1 MISNYRSTSGFTLI
15 ELMISLVLGLL
26 ISAAVIQVYLTNTKT
41 ASTQKSGSELQEASV
56 FGLQQLEN
64 HLRLANL
71 GNSVTS
77 ITDTTAGGGIVL
89 SLQNIRV
96 TDTAYNPFLT
106 HTAGDT
112 GFTSV
117 SNITGINSD
126 QLTIQY
132 KNITGKVLSD
142 CESADVLIGD
152 SADVLNGDTV
162 IERYFIRESQPA
174 NKNGLVLACDAGRLN
189 DSGVITGYAASDPKN
204 FGTNGQEV
212 IMGIDQFK
220 ILLGI
225 QTDAPSNAGL
235 MRYLTASEYLALP
248 GTKPPITAVKIG
260 LIVRGS
266 SPVIGS
272 DVATSF
278 KLLGAT
284 QPLKSGQP
292 KLVRTTYES
301 TTLLRNARVINIDTS
316 TTLTAGS

>member
-1 MISNYRSTSGFTLI
+1 MISSYRSTSGFTLI

-56 FGLQQLEN
+56 FGLQQLES

-77 ITDTTAGGGIVL
+77 ITDTTAGGGIVI
-89 SLQNIRV
+89 SPENIGLASS
-96 TDTAYNPFLT
+96 DTSKNLYFT
-106 HTAGDT
+106 RTGGD
-112 GFTSV
+112 

-126 QLTIQY
+126 QLTIQF
-132 KNITGKVLSD
+132 KNTTGVKIPD
-142 CESADVLIGD
+142 CESADID
-152 SADVLNGDTV
+152 PKATV
-162 IERYFIRESQPA
+162 IERYFIRSSSTTGQ
-174 NKNGLVLACDAGRLN
+174 GLVLACDAGRVT
-189 DSGVITGYAASDPKN
+189 DTGITGLSADYES
-204 FGTNGQEV
+204 GGSEV
-212 IMGIDQFK
+212 ILGVDQFK

-235 MRYLTASEYLALP
+235 MRYLTASEYLALS

>member
-56 FGLQQLEN
+56 FGLQQLES

-77 ITDTTAGGGIVL
+77 ITDTTAGGGIVI
-89 SLQNIRV
+89 SPENIGLES
-96 TDTAYNPFLT
+96 TDTSKNLYFT
-106 HTAGDT
+106 RTGGD
-112 GFTSV
+112 

-126 QLTIQY
+126 QLTIQF

-225 QTDAPSNAGL
+225 QTDAPSDAGL
-235 MRYLTASEYLALP
+235 MRYLTASEYLALS

>member
-1 MISNYRSTSGFTLI
+1 MLHYGGILMISSYRSTSGFTLI

-41 ASTQKSGSELQEASV
+41 ASTQKSGSELQDASV
-56 FGLQQLEN
+56 FGLQQLES

-77 ITDTTAGGGIVL
+77 ITDKTVGGGIVI
-89 SLQNIRV
+89 SPENIGLASS
-96 TDTAYNPFLT
+96 DTSKNLYFT
-106 HTAGDT
+106 RTGGD
-112 GFTSV
+112 

-126 QLTIQY
+126 QLTIQF
-132 KNITGKVLSD
+132 KNTTGVKIPD
-142 CESADVLIGD
+142 CESADID
-152 SADVLNGDTV
+152 PKATV
-162 IERYFIRESQPA
+162 IERYFIRSSSTTGQ
-174 NKNGLVLACDAGRLN
+174 GLLLACDAGRVT
-189 DSGVITGYAASDPKN
+189 DTGITGLSANYQS
-204 FGTNGQEV
+204 GGSEV
-212 IMGIDQFK
+212 ILGVDQFK

-225 QTDAPSNAGL
+225 QTDAPSDAGL
-235 MRYLTASEYLALP
+235 MRYLTASEYLALS

>member
-56 FGLQQLEN
+56 FGLQQLES

-77 ITDTTAGGGIVL
+77 ITDTTAGGGIVI
-89 SLQNIRV
+89 SPENIGLER
-96 TDTAYNPFLT
+96 TDTSESLYFT
-106 HTAGDT
+106 RTGGD
-112 GFTSV
+112 

-126 QLTIQY
+126 QLTIQF
-132 KNITGKVLSD
+132 KNTTGVKIAD
-142 CESADVLIGD
+142 CESADVEL
-152 SADVLNGDTV
+152 GDTV
-162 IERYFIRESQPA
+162 IERYFIRSSSTTGQ
-174 NKNGLVLACDAGRLN
+174 GLLLACDAGRVT
-189 DSGVITGYAASDPKN
+189 DTGITGLSANYQS
-204 FGTNGQEV
+204 GGSEV
-212 IMGIDQFK
+212 ILGVDQFK

-235 MRYLTASEYLALP
+235 MRYLTASEYLALS

-292 KLVRTTYES
+292 NRVRTTYES

>member
-56 FGLQQLEN
+56 FGLQQLES

-77 ITDTTAGGGIVL
+77 ITDTTAGGGIVI
-89 SLQNIRV
+89 SPKNIGLES
-96 TDTAYNPFLT
+96 TDTSKNLYFTRNG
-106 HTAGDT
+106 GD
-112 GFTSV
+112 

-126 QLTIQY
+126 QLMIQF
-132 KNITGKVLSD
+132 KNTTGVKIAD
-142 CESADVLIGD
+142 CESADID
-152 SADVLNGDTV
+152 PKATV
-162 IERYFIRESQPA
+162 IERYFIRSSSTTGQ
-174 NKNGLVLACDAGRLN
+174 GLLLACDAGRIT
-189 DSGVITGYAASDPKN
+189 DTGITGLSANYQS
-204 FGTNGQEV
+204 GGSEV
-212 IMGIDQFK
+212 ILGVDQFK

-225 QTDAPSNAGL
+225 QTDAPSDAGL
-235 MRYLTASEYLALP
+235 MRYLTASEYLALS

>member
-1 MISNYRSTSGFTLI
+1 MISSYRSTLGFTLI

-56 FGLQQLEN
+56 FGLQQLES

-77 ITDTTAGGGIVL
+77 ITDTTAGGGIVI
-89 SLQNIRV
+89 SPENIGLER
-96 TDTAYNPFLT
+96 TDTSESLYFT
-106 HTAGDT
+106 RTGGD
-112 GFTSV
+112 

-126 QLTIQY
+126 QLTIQF
-132 KNITGKVLSD
+132 KNTTGVKIPD
-142 CESADVLIGD
+142 CESADID
-152 SADVLNGDTV
+152 PKATV
-162 IERYFIRESQPA
+162 IERYFIRSSSTTGQ
-174 NKNGLVLACDAGRLN
+174 GLLLACDAGRVT
-189 DSGVITGYAASDPKN
+189 DTGITGLSANYQS
-204 FGTNGQEV
+204 GGSEV
-212 IMGIDQFK
+212 ILGVDQFK

-225 QTDAPSNAGL
+225 QTDAPSDAGL
-235 MRYLTASEYLALP
+235 MRYLTASEYLALS

>member
-1 MISNYRSTSGFTLI
+1 MISSYRSTSGFTLI

-41 ASTQKSGSELQEASV
+41 ASTQKSGSELQDASV
-56 FGLQQLEN
+56 FGLQQLES

-77 ITDTTAGGGIVL
+77 ITDTTAGGGIVI
-89 SLQNIRV
+89 SPENIGLER
-96 TDTAYNPFLT
+96 TDTSESLYFT
-106 HTAGDT
+106 RTGGD
-112 GFTSV
+112 

-126 QLTIQY
+126 QLTIQF
-132 KNITGKVLSD
+132 KNTTGVKIAD
-142 CESADVLIGD
+142 CESADVEL
-152 SADVLNGDTV
+152 GDTV
-162 IERYFIRESQPA
+162 IERYFIRSSSTTGQ
-174 NKNGLVLACDAGRLN
+174 GLLLACDAGRVT
-189 DSGVITGYAASDPKN
+189 DTGITGLSANYQS
-204 FGTNGQEV
+204 GGSEV
-212 IMGIDQFK
+212 ILGVDQFK

-235 MRYLTASEYLALP
+235 MRYLTASEYLALS

-292 KLVRTTYES
+292 NRVRTTYES

>member
-41 ASTQKSGSELQEASV
+41 ASTQKSGSELQDASV
-56 FGLQQLEN
+56 FGLQQLES

-77 ITDTTAGGGIVL
+77 ITDKTVGGGIVI
-89 SLQNIRV
+89 SPENIGLES
-96 TDTAYNPFLT
+96 TDTSKNLYFT
-106 HTAGDT
+106 RTGGD
-112 GFTSV
+112 

-126 QLTIQY
+126 QLTIQF
-132 KNITGKVLSD
+132 KNTTGVKIAD
-142 CESADVLIGD
+142 CESADVEL
-152 SADVLNGDTV
+152 GDTV
-162 IERYFIRESQPA
+162 IERYFVRSSSTTGQ
-174 NKNGLVLACDAGRLN
+174 GLVLACDAGRV
-189 DSGVITGYAASDPKN
+189 DSSGVKTYASTDTKQ
-204 FGTNGQEV
+204 FGLNGQEFIIGV
-212 IMGIDQFK
+212 DQFK

-225 QTDAPSNAGL
+225 QTDAPSDAGL
-235 MRYLTASEYLALP
+235 MRYLTANEYLALS

>member
-1 MISNYRSTSGFTLI
+1 MRPMHSLSHGFTLI

-56 FGLQQLEN
+56 FGLQQLES

-77 ITDTTAGGGIVL
+77 ITDTTAGGGIVI
-89 SLQNIRV
+89 SPKNIGLEP
-96 TDTAYNPFLT
+96 TDTSKNLYFTRNG
-106 HTAGDT
+106 GD
-112 GFTSV
+112 

-126 QLTIQY
+126 QLTIQF
-132 KNITGKVLSD
+132 KNTTGVKIAD
-142 CESADVLIGD
+142 CESADVEL
-152 SADVLNGDTV
+152 GDTV
-162 IERYFIRESQPA
+162 IERYFIRSSSTTGQ
-174 NKNGLVLACDAGRLN
+174 GLLLACDAGRVTTA
-189 DSGVITGYAASDPKN
+189 GITGWSANYQS
-204 FGTNGQEV
+204 GGSEV
-212 IMGIDQFK
+212 ILGVDQFK

-225 QTDAPSNAGL
+225 QTDAPSDAGL
-235 MRYLTASEYLALP
+235 MRYLTASEYLALS

>member
-1 MISNYRSTSGFTLI
+1 MISSYRSTSGFTLI

-56 FGLQQLEN
+56 FGLQQLES

-96 TDTAYNPFLT
+96 TDTAYSPFLT

-126 QLTIQY
+126 QLTIQF
-132 KNITGKVLSD
+132 KNTTGVKIPD
-142 CESADVLIGD
+142 CESADID
-152 SADVLNGDTV
+152 PKATV
-162 IERYFIRESQPA
+162 IERYFIRSSSTTGQ
-174 NKNGLVLACDAGRLN
+174 GLLLACDAGRVTTA
-189 DSGVITGYAASDPKN
+189 GITGLSANYQS
-204 FGTNGQEV
+204 GGSEV
-212 IMGIDQFK
+212 ILGVDQFK

-225 QTDAPSNAGL
+225 QTDAPSDAGL
-235 MRYLTASEYLALP
+235 MRYLTASES

>member
-56 FGLQQLEN
+56 FGLQQLES

-77 ITDTTAGGGIVL
+77 ITNTTAGGGIVL
-89 SLQNIRV
+89 SLQNIRAN
-96 TDTAYNPFLT
+96 DTAYNPFLT

-132 KNITGKVLSD
+132 TNTTGVKIPD
-142 CESADVLIGD
+142 CESADVEL
-152 SADVLNGDTV
+152 GDTV
-162 IERYFIRESQPA
+162 IERYFVRSSSTTGQ
-174 NKNGLVLACDAGRLN
+174 GLVLACDAGRA
-189 DSGVITGYAASDPKN
+189 DSSGVKTYASTDTKQ
-204 FGTNGQEV
+204 FGLNGQEFIIGV
-212 IMGIDQFK
+212 DQFK

-235 MRYLTASEYLALP
+235 MRYLTASEYLALS

>member
-1 MISNYRSTSGFTLI
+1 MISSYRSTSGFTLI

-56 FGLQQLEN
+56 FGLQQLES

-77 ITDTTAGGGIVL
+77 ITDTTAGGGIVI
-89 SLQNIRV
+89 SPKNIGLES
-96 TDTAYNPFLT
+96 TDTSKNLYFTRNG
-106 HTAGDT
+106 GD
-112 GFTSV
+112 

-126 QLTIQY
+126 QLMIQF
-132 KNITGKVLSD
+132 KNTTGVKIAD
-142 CESADVLIGD
+142 CESADID
-152 SADVLNGDTV
+152 PKATV
-162 IERYFIRESQPA
+162 IERYFIRSSSTTGQ
-174 NKNGLVLACDAGRLN
+174 GLLLACDAGRVT
-189 DSGVITGYAASDPKN
+189 DTGITGLSANYQS
-204 FGTNGQEV
+204 GGSEV
-212 IMGIDQFK
+212 ILGVDQFK

-225 QTDAPSNAGL
+225 QTDAPSDAGL
-235 MRYLTASEYLALP
+235 MRYLTASEYLALS

>member
-56 FGLQQLEN
+56 FGLQQLES

-77 ITDTTAGGGIVL
+77 ITDTTAGGGIVI
-89 SLQNIRV
+89 SPENIGLASS
-96 TDTAYNPFLT
+96 DTSKNFYFT
-106 HTAGDT
+106 RTGGD
-112 GFTSV
+112 

-126 QLTIQY
+126 QLTIQF
-132 KNITGKVLSD
+132 KNTTGVKIPD
-142 CESADVLIGD
+142 CESADID
-152 SADVLNGDTV
+152 PKATV
-162 IERYFIRESQPA
+162 IERYFIRSSSTTGQ
-174 NKNGLVLACDAGRLN
+174 GLLLACDAGRVT
-189 DSGVITGYAASDPKN
+189 DTGITGLSANYQS
-204 FGTNGQEV
+204 GGSEV
-212 IMGIDQFK
+212 ILGVDQFK

-225 QTDAPSNAGL
+225 QTDAPSDAGL
-235 MRYLTASEYLALP
+235 MRYLTASEYLALS

>member
-1 MISNYRSTSGFTLI
+1 MSNYRSTSGFTLI

-56 FGLQQLEN
+56 FGLQQLES

-89 SLQNIRV
+89 SLQNIRA

-117 SNITGINSD
+117 SNITGVNSD

-132 KNITGKVLSD
+132 TNTTGVKIAD
-142 CESADVLIGD
+142 CESADVEL
-152 SADVLNGDTV
+152 GDTV
-162 IERYFIRESQPA
+162 IERYFVRSSSTTGQ
-174 NKNGLVLACDAGRLN
+174 GLVLACDAGRV
-189 DSGVITGYAASDPKN
+189 DSGGVKTYASTDTKQ
-204 FGTNGQEV
+204 FGLNGQEFIIGV
-212 IMGIDQFK
+212 DQFK
-220 ILLGI
+220 VLLGI

-235 MRYLTASEYLALP
+235 MRYLTASEYLALS

-278 KLLGAT
+278 KLLGAS

>member
-56 FGLQQLEN
+56 FGLQQLES

-89 SLQNIRV
+89 SLQNIRA

-132 KNITGKVLSD
+132 TNTTGVKIAD
-142 CESADVLIGD
+142 CESADVEL
-152 SADVLNGDTV
+152 GDTV
-162 IERYFIRESQPA
+162 IERYFIRSSSTTGQ
-174 NKNGLVLACDAGRLN
+174 GLVLACDAGRV
-189 DSGVITGYAASDPKN
+189 DSSGVKTYASTDTKQ
-204 FGTNGQEV
+204 FGLNGQEFIIGV
-212 IMGIDQFK
+212 DQFK

-225 QTDAPSNAGL
+225 QTDAPSDAGL
-235 MRYLTASEYLALP
+235 MRYLTANEYLALS

-316 TTLTAGS
+316 TILTAGS

>member
-1 MISNYRSTSGFTLI
+1 MISSYRSTSGFTLI

-56 FGLQQLEN
+56 FGLQQLES

-77 ITDTTAGGGIVL
+77 ITDTTAGGGIVI
-89 SLQNIRV
+89 SPKNIGLES
-96 TDTAYNPFLT
+96 TDTSKNLYFTRNG
-106 HTAGDT
+106 GD
-112 GFTSV
+112 

-126 QLTIQY
+126 QLMIQF
-132 KNITGKVLSD
+132 KNTTGVKIAD
-142 CESADVLIGD
+142 CESADID
-152 SADVLNGDTV
+152 PKATV
-162 IERYFIRESQPA
+162 IERYFIRSSSTTGQ
-174 NKNGLVLACDAGRLN
+174 GLLLACDAGRVT
-189 DSGVITGYAASDPKN
+189 DTGITGLSADYES
-204 FGTNGQEV
+204 GGSEV
-212 IMGIDQFK
+212 ILGVDQFK

-235 MRYLTASEYLALP
+235 MRYLTASEYLALS

-292 KLVRTTYES
+292 NRVRTTYES

>member
-56 FGLQQLEN
+56 FGLQQLES

-77 ITDTTAGGGIVL
+77 ITDTTAGGGIVI
-89 SLQNIRV
+89 SPENIGLES
-96 TDTAYNPFLT
+96 TDTSKNLYFT
-106 HTAGDT
+106 RTGGD
-112 GFTSV
+112 

-126 QLTIQY
+126 QLTIQF
-132 KNITGKVLSD
+132 KNTTGVKIPD
-142 CESADVLIGD
+142 CESADID
-152 SADVLNGDTV
+152 PKATV
-162 IERYFIRESQPA
+162 IERYFIRSSSTTGQ
-174 NKNGLVLACDAGRLN
+174 GLLLACDAGRVT
-189 DSGVITGYAASDPKN
+189 DTGITGLSANYQS
-204 FGTNGQEV
+204 GGSEV
-212 IMGIDQFK
+212 ILGVDQFK

-225 QTDAPSNAGL
+225 QTDAPSDAGL
-235 MRYLTASEYLALP
+235 MRYLTASEYLALS

>member
-1 MISNYRSTSGFTLI
+1 MISSYRSTSGFTLI

-56 FGLQQLEN
+56 FGLQQLES

-77 ITDTTAGGGIVL
+77 ITDTTAGGGIVI
-89 SLQNIRV
+89 SPENIGLKS
-96 TDTAYNPFLT
+96 TDTSKNLYFT
-106 HTAGDT
+106 RTGGD
-112 GFTSV
+112 

-126 QLTIQY
+126 QLTIQF
-132 KNITGKVLSD
+132 KNTTGVKIAD
-142 CESADVLIGD
+142 CESADVEL
-152 SADVLNGDTV
+152 GDTV
-162 IERYFIRESQPA
+162 IERYFIRSSSTTGQ
-174 NKNGLVLACDAGRLN
+174 GLVLACDAGRVT
-189 DSGVITGYAASDPKN
+189 DTGITGLSADYES
-204 FGTNGQEV
+204 GGSEV
-212 IMGIDQFK
+212 ILGVDQFK

-235 MRYLTASEYLALP
+235 MRYLTASEYLALS

-292 KLVRTTYES
+292 NRVRTTYES